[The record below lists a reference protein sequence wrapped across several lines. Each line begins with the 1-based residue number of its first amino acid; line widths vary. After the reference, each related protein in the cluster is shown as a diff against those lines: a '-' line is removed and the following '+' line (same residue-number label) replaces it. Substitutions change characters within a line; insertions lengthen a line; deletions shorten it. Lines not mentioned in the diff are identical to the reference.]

1 MKSDELHVYNWKLHL
16 YWKFW
21 NTSLPYF
28 MLCLFQKTRWSFV
41 VTCKWSND
49 VASGINSHLADEF
62 SLYILNFLKK
72 YILKYFMDMYMFNY
86 VNK

>member
-1 MKSDELHVYNWKLHL
+1 MKSDELHVYDWKLHL

-49 VASGINSHLADEF
+49 VASGINSHLADEVF
-62 SLYILNFLKK
+62 SIYIKFPKKIYFEILYG
-72 YILKYFMDMYMFNY
+72 Y
-86 VNK
+86 VYV